1 MDLDKYFNS
10 VRSHNNVKQSNRD
23 TNKSW
28 STADEIDFLHQ
39 VLIRRSTPLWVP
51 ELKWIQNYLASMKL
65 REWPSNMDRNAIE
78 KEALWL
84 MTQLK
89 LDMLNEKSARF
100 SPYYAKKTFKQSEG
114 WTLEDLR

>member
-1 MDLDKYFNS
+1 MDMEKYFNS
-10 VRSHNNVKQSNRD
+10 VQSQASLRQSNRD
-23 TNKSW
+23 TNRSW
-28 STADEIDFLHQ
+28 STADEIDFLHA

-51 ELKWIQNYLASMKL
+51 DLKWIQNYLASMKL
-65 REWPSNMDRNAIE
+65 RRWPSNMDRNAIE

-89 LDMLNEKSARF
+89 LVMLNEKSARF
-100 SPYYAKKTFKQSEG
+100 SPYYAKKTLKQSEG

>member
-10 VRSHNNVKQSNRD
+10 VRSHNNVKHSNRD
-23 TNKSW
+23 TNQSW

-39 VLIRRSTPLWVP
+39 VLIRRSCPLWVP

-100 SPYYAKKTFKQSEG
+100 SPYYAKKTLKQSEG

>member
-10 VRSHNNVKQSNRD
+10 VQSEASLRQSNRD

-39 VLIRRSTPLWVP
+39 VLIRRSCPLWVP

-84 MTQLK
+84 MTPLK